1 MLARY
6 LSHIF
11 HRYMCK
17 NAPYNGLTKGISGTI
32 FKFDELAAALDARL
46 GAQVFAHFREL
57 TAGRFAMLISH
68 RLRTARMVDQ
78 NAVSY
83 LLSTVNR
90 RLVVPIYAI
99 IVWATSLLTGCRQA
113 SILGH
118 NS

>member
-1 MLARY
+1 
-6 LSHIF
+6 
-11 HRYMCK
+11 MCK
-17 NAPYNGLTKGISGTI
+17 NAPYNGLSKGISGTI

-46 GAQVFAHFREL
+46 EAQVFAHIREL
-57 TAGRFAMLISH
+57 TAGRFAVLISH

-78 NAVSY
+78 NAVSNAV
-83 LLSTVNR
+83 STVNR
-90 RLVVPIYAI
+90 RLAVLICAV

>member
-6 LSHIF
+6 LTHIF
-11 HRYMCK
+11 RRYMCI
-17 NAPYNGLTKGISGTI
+17 NAPYNGLSKGISGTI

-46 GAQVFAHFREL
+46 EAQVLAHFREL
-57 TAGRFAMLISH
+57 TAGRFAVLISH

-78 NAVSY
+78 NAVS
-83 LLSTVNR
+83 TVNR
-90 RLVVPIYAI
+90 RLAVLICAV
-99 IVWATSLLTGCRQA
+99 IVWATSLLTGCKQA

>member
-11 HRYMCK
+11 RRYMCK
-17 NAPYNGLTKGISGTI
+17 NAPYNGLSKGISGTI

-46 GAQVFAHFREL
+46 EAQVFAHFREL
-57 TAGRFAMLISH
+57 TAGRFAVLIC
-68 RLRTARMVDQ
+68 
-78 NAVSY
+78 AV
-83 LLSTVNR
+83 
-90 RLVVPIYAI
+90 